1 MKKILLKKD
10 NFNDVNQCL
19 YIICYIHT
27 NLIYVAGK
35 MTRKSR
41 IEPRKNLSFLSE
53 NDFWPKILPNAKNR
67 QISQTGKAESFWETF
82 VEVRLFPLLKFEY

>member
-1 MKKILLKKD
+1 
-10 NFNDVNQCL
+10 
-19 YIICYIHT
+19 
-27 NLIYVAGK
+27 

-67 QISQTGKAESFWETF
+67 QFSRTGKAESFWETF
-82 VEVRLFPLLKFEY
+82 VAIRLFPLLKFKILKLAEKLGDKLPTLRCQINE

>member
-1 MKKILLKKD
+1 
-10 NFNDVNQCL
+10 
-19 YIICYIHT
+19 
-27 NLIYVAGK
+27 

-53 NDFWPKILPNAKNR
+53 NDFGPKILPNAKNR

-82 VEVRLFPLLKFEY
+82 VAIRLLSLPILNLKIGGKIKR